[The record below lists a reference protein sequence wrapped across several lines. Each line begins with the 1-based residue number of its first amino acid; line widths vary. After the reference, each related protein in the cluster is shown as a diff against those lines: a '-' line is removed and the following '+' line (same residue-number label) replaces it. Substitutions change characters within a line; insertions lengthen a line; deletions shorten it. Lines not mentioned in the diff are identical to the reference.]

1 MSKIKNLLFD
11 LGGVL
16 LNIDYNKTAN
26 AFELLGV
33 KQFDELYSQA
43 DANDLFESL
52 ETGKISEDDFYIT
65 MKKHCNPNT
74 SEEQIKIAWNKMLLS
89 FRLDSLNHL
98 IKLKENYNIL
108 LLSNTNSIHLKEF
121 TKIFQ
126 KETGKSS
133 LDDYFLKTYYSHII
147 KERKPYVET
156 YINVLN
162 NAGIKAE
169 ETLFIDDSIKNI
181 EGAALAGLC
190 VYHLLKTEKIEQI
203 SYSQF

>member
-26 AFELLGV
+26 AFKLLGV

-52 ETGKISEDDFYIT
+52 ETGKISEEDFYIT
-65 MKKHCNPNT
+65 MKYHCSLGT
-74 SEEQIKIAWNKMLLS
+74 TEQQIKKAWNEMLLN
-89 FRLDSLNHL
+89 FRLESLNHL
-98 IKLKENYNIL
+98 IKLKEDYNIF

-126 KETGKSS
+126 NETGKSN
-133 LDDYFLKTYYSHII
+133 LDEFFLKTYYSHII

-156 YINVLN
+156 YKNVLN

-169 ETLFIDDSIKNI
+169 ETLFIDDSIKNV
-181 EGAALAGLC
+181 EGAALAGLH
-190 VYHLLKTEKIEQI
+190 VYHLLATENIEGI
-203 SYSQF
+203 NYKQF

>member
-16 LNIDYNKTAN
+16 LNIDYNKTAK

-33 KQFDELYSQA
+33 KQFDKLYSQA

-52 ETGKISEDDFYIT
+52 ETGKISEEDFYGI
-65 MKKHCNPNT
+65 MKKYCNQDT
-74 SEEQIKIAWNKMLLS
+74 TDQQIKTAWNEMLLN

-98 IKLKENYNIL
+98 IKLKENYNIY
-108 LLSNTNSIHLKEF
+108 LLSNTNSIHLEEF
-121 TKIFQ
+121 TKIFLN
-126 KETGKSS
+126 ETGKNN
-133 LDDYFLKTYYSHII
+133 LDDLFLKTYYSHII
-147 KERKPYVET
+147 NERKPYVET
-156 YINVLN
+156 YKNVLK

-181 EGAALAGLC
+181 EGAALAGLH
-190 VYHLLKTEKIEQI
+190 VYHLLPTEKIEEI
-203 SYSQF
+203 KYE